1 MVKLKYNAQRFN
13 SIFRFP
19 EEAEKVPSEKY
30 SSPNTIK
37 SFQLVNGAFKYS
49 KRSPSTYES
58 LNLEFKV
65 GCLYGLIGKSGS
77 GKSTLLKN
85 LIGILDLSF
94 GTILINGNQVT
105 ELREIWGNIGY
116 MDQNTIV
123 FPGMNIRD
131 NLQFGLHK
139 VSE

>member
-1 MVKLKYNAQRFN
+1 MNAIEVKNI
-13 SIFRFP
+13 S
-19 EEAEKVPSEKY
+19 
-30 SSPNTIK
+30 K
-37 SFQLVNGAFKYS
+37 SFKIPHIKRNSLSEFLANPFKQVAVDTFCVLNKVNFAIKKGE
-49 KRSPSTYES
+49 T
-58 LNLEFKV
+58 V
-65 GCLYGLIGKSGS
+65 GIIGPNGS

-139 VSE
+139 ISE